1 MVGSQMNIDIESVEQ
16 YLYLVRHWIMDTLS
30 TVAVD
35 QKTGNIV
42 GFLISRFNEISNK
55 DPEFSRERVILTL
68 LISNKLLLITIH
80 FIQITSVFKLNYN
93 RYLLILTRMRL

>member
-55 DPEFSRERVILTL
+55 DPEFSRERVILIL

-80 FIQITSVFKLNYN
+80 FVQITSVFKY
-93 RYLLILTRMRL
+93 